1 MFRSSNPALRTDYF
15 RDLAGTASG
24 DQAMTVNGTAN
35 KTGLMLLILITGATL
50 TWTGNPATIGG
61 WAMLGGIGGFIAAL
75 VTIFK
80 KEYARY
86 SAPVYAFLEGLFLGA
101 ISSVFE
107 AQYPGIVQQAVLLT
121 FGTAGAMLLAYRSG
135 MIKVT
140 EKFKLGVFAAT
151 GGIAMAYFL
160 GWIMSFF
167 GANVSILW
175 GGGGM
180 FGILF
185 NLFVVGVAALNLVMD
200 FDFIEEAAE
209 YGAPKYMEWYG
220 AFGLMVTLVWLYIE
234 FLRLLSRLQR
244 R

>member
-15 RDLAGTASG
+15 RDLAGSAYG

-50 TWTGNPATIGG
+50 TWSGNPATVGG

-135 MIKVT
+135 WIKVT

-151 GGIAMAYFL
+151 GGIAMAYFF

-167 GANVSILW
+167 GVNVSILW
-175 GGGGM
+175 GGGST

-185 NLFVVGVAALNLVMD
+185 NLFVVVVAALNLVMD